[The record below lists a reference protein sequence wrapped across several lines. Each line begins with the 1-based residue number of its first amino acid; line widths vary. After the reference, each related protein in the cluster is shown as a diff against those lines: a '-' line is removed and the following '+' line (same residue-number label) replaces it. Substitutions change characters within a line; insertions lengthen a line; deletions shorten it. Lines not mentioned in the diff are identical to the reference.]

1 MSWAISTW
9 TGTIITDQKI
19 PTPGEVVVTYDPAT
33 EAWVTAVGSG
43 NVSDPR
49 KDLIDAL
56 IVGLKTDGIWSKL
69 DRLWIFRAENAT
81 SALTDLKALAVATA
95 VNSPTFTADR
105 GYAGNGSTS
114 YINTNFNPGTGTPN
128 YTGNA
133 ACFGIW
139 DNTTSSNSGTVPIGI
154 SYFGHLSEGTIHYP
168 DGNSYWRVNTSGGGL
183 TVAYPGPGL
192 HMANRSTSGANQ
204 LYRNGSSIVSDT
216 VSATANTTTNFY
228 VCARNNDSGTPTAGS
243 HSTDQI
249 GIVIFGG
256 TLSSTEH
263 GNLYTRLNTYVTAT
277 P

>member
-1 MSWAISTW
+1 MNWAISTW
-9 TGTIITDQKI
+9 TGTITTDQKI
-19 PTPGEVVVTYDPAT
+19 PTPAGPSYDAAT
-33 EAWVTAVGSG
+33 LAWEAAVGAI
-43 NVSDPR
+43 NVSSGR

-56 IVGLKTDGIWSKL
+56 IKGLKTDGIWTKL
-69 DRLWIFRAENAT
+69 DRLWLFRAENST
-81 SALTDLKALAVATA
+81 CALTDLKALAVATA
-95 VNSPTFTADR
+95 VNSPTFTPDR
-105 GYAGNGSTS
+105 GYNGDGSTS
-114 YINTNFNPGTGTPN
+114 YINTNYNPSGSSN
-128 YTGNA
+128 FTGNA

-139 DNTTSSNSGTVPIGI
+139 DNTTSPNTGTSPIGVN
-154 SYFGHLSEGTIHYP
+154 YYGHYSEGTIHYS
-168 DGNSYWRVNTSGGGL
+168 DGNSYWRVNTSGAGL
-183 TVAYPGPGL
+183 TVAYPGSGL

-216 VSATANTTTNFY
+216 VAATAFTITNFY
-228 VCARNNDSGTPTAGS
+228 VCARNNDSGTPTAGG

>member
-1 MSWAISTW
+1 MNWAVSTW
-9 TGTIITDQKI
+9 TGTITTDQRI
-19 PTPGEVVVTYDPAT
+19 PTPLVVGPSYDAAT
-33 EAWVTAVGSG
+33 LAWEAAVGAI
-43 NVSDPR
+43 NVSGGR

-56 IVGLKTDGIWSKL
+56 IKGLKTDGIWTKL
-69 DRLWIFRAENAT
+69 DRLWIFRAENST
-81 SALTDLKALAVATA
+81 CALTDLKALAVATA

-114 YINTNFNPGTGTPN
+114 YINTNYNPSGSSN
-128 YTGNA
+128 FTGNA

-139 DNTTSSNSGTVPIGI
+139 DNTTSPNSGTVPIGI
-154 SYFGHLSEGTIHYP
+154 SYYGHLSEGTIHYP
-168 DGNSYWRVNTSGGGL
+168 DGNSYWRINTSGGGL
-183 TVAYPGPGL
+183 TVAYPGAGL
-192 HMANRSTSGANQ
+192 FMANRSTSGASQ

-216 VSATANTTTNFY
+216 VSATALTTTNFY

-249 GIVIFGG
+249 GMVIFGG

>member
-1 MSWAISTW
+1 
-9 TGTIITDQKI
+9 
-19 PTPGEVVVTYDPAT
+19 VVGPSYDAAT
-33 EAWVTAVGSG
+33 LAWEAAVGAI
-43 NVSDPR
+43 NVSTGR

-56 IVGLKTDGIWSKL
+56 IKGLKTDGIWTKL
-69 DRLWIFRAENAT
+69 DRLWIFRAENST
-81 SALTDLKALAVATA
+81 CALTDLKALAVATA
-95 VNSPTFTADR
+95 VNSPTFTPDR

-139 DNTTSSNSGTVPIGI
+139 DNTTSANTGTVPIGI
-154 SYFGHLSEGTIHYP
+154 AYFGHYSEGTIHYP
-168 DGNSYWRVNTSGGGL
+168 DGNSYWRVNTSGAGL
-183 TVAYPGPGL
+183 VVAYPGSGL
-192 HMANRSTSGANQ
+192 HMADRSTSGNDQ
-204 LYRNGSSIVSDT
+204 LYRNGSSITTST
-216 VSATANTTTNFY
+216 TSATALTSTNFY

-243 HSTDQI
+243 HSVDQI
-249 GIVIFGG
+249 GAVIFGG